1 MRCAGIGYRRWS
13 SACCRPPSVS
23 DSRTIAAPRLW
34 SSRQVL
40 LLAGVLLIAAN
51 LRPGITS
58 VSPLLVPIGASL
70 GLSSFGLIALATIPV
85 ICFAA
90 WAPGSRPLPRRCGL
104 ETGGPGVVTLLCAG
118 LAIRLIDAAPALFI
132 GTVLAGSAIAVGNVL
147 IPAIVKRDFAG
158 RVGLVTGLYIT
169 TLYIT
174 ASTAA
179 GVSVPLA
186 QASALGWRFALGAWA
201 GPAVIAVIV
210 WLPQLA
216 HGATRAPLQYRGGG
230 LALMAR
236 SPLAWA
242 VAMFMGLQSLGYYG
256 VLSWLPAMLHQVGIS
271 QAEAGLML
279 SVSTL
284 VALPSTL
291 ITPSLAA
298 RSRDQRGLT
307 SVVLAVTLLGYIGLM
322 VAPGAAP
329 WLWIVMIGLG
339 QGAMFPLAMTFIV
352 LRSNGPTEAMALS
365 AFSQTIGYAVS
376 IAGPLGMGALHAAT
390 GQWWPA
396 MAFVAA
402 TVVPLLW
409 FGLRASRP
417 ETISL

>member
-1 MRCAGIGYRRWS
+1 MADS
-13 SACCRPPSVS
+13 S
-23 DSRTIAAPRLW
+23 TIAAPRVW
-34 SSRQVL
+34 TGRQVL

-58 VSPLLVPIGASL
+58 VSPLLVPIGEAL

-85 ICFAA
+85 MCFAA
-90 WAPGSRPLPRRCGL
+90 LAPVSLPLQRRFGL
-104 ETGGPGVVTLLCAG
+104 EATVLGVLALLCVG
-118 LAIRLIDAAPALFI
+118 LAIRLIDAAPALFC

-147 IPAIVKRDFAG
+147 IPAIVKRDFAR

-186 QASALGWRFALGAWA
+186 HASGLTWRFALGVWA
-201 GPAVIAVIV
+201 VPALLAVVV

-216 HGATRAPLQYRGGG
+216 HGATRAPLQHRGGG
-230 LALMAR
+230 FARMAR

-242 VAMFMGLQSLGYYG
+242 VAMFMGIQSLGYYAI
-256 VLSWLPAMLHQVGIS
+256 LSWLPAMLHQVGIS

-298 RSRDQRGLT
+298 RSRDQRALT
-307 SVVLAVTLLGYIGLM
+307 AGVLAVAMVGYVGLM
-322 VAPGAAP
+322 VAPGMAP
-329 WLWIVMIGLG
+329 WLWIVIIGIG
-339 QGAMFPLAMTFIV
+339 QGAMFPLAMTLIV
-352 LRSNGPTEAMALS
+352 LRSAGPTEAMALS

-402 TVVPLLW
+402 TVLPLLW